1 MFSVAGRRYDWTD
14 VLLWAKAW
22 GGWAQFEGS
31 VRLGLACARRADEDA
46 EAAGPEADL
55 VESAANEFRYDR
67 GLLSAE
73 EMEAWLRRS
82 GLTAED
88 WMASVERA
96 ALKRWWLDE
105 AAEILEAYPVADADL
120 EAALWCDGV
129 CSGELMRYAR
139 ELASRAAV
147 YARLREAAED
157 LDRAIDPEVRDLL
170 ASLPQDVAGTVPE
183 LGRVALN
190 ERLEHLARLEVSLHR
205 FSAEVVT
212 PRAIRDHIG
221 AKSLEWIRVD
231 CQLLGVP
238 DEERARE
245 AALLVRADGLDLSE
259 VARLARAGVHEKRVY
274 LEDAEPLLRERL
286 LSATKGDL
294 IGPLRVGEEFL
305 LVLVRDK
312 VMPTE
317 ADQDIRRRAAGDVL
331 AKGLAREV
339 DARVAWHEP
348 ICHDA
353 P

>member
-1 MFSVAGRRYDWTD
+1 MFSVASRRYDWRD

-31 VRLGLACARRADEDA
+31 VRLGLACARRAEEDA
-46 EAAGPEADL
+46 EAAGPDADL
-55 VESAANEFRYDR
+55 VESASNEFRYER

-82 GLTAED
+82 GLTADD

-96 ALKRWWLDE
+96 ALKRWWPDE
-105 AAEILEAYPVADADL
+105 AAAILEAYPVADADL
-120 EAALWCDGV
+120 EGALWCDGV
-129 CSGELMRYAR
+129 CSGELGRYAR

-147 YARLREAAED
+147 YAGLRGADAD
-157 LDRAIDPEVRDLL
+157 FDRAIDPEVRDLL
-170 ASLPQDVAGTVPE
+170 ASQPRDVAVTARDLDP
-183 LGRVALN
+183 VALG
-190 ERLEHLARLEVSLHR
+190 ERLAHLARLEVSLRR
-205 FSAEVVT
+205 FSAQAVT
-212 PRAIRDHIG
+212 PRAIRDRIG

-259 VARLARAGVHEKRVY
+259 VARLAHTKMHEERVC
-274 LEDAEPLLRERL
+274 LEDAQPLLRERL
-286 LSATKGDL
+286 LSAAKGEL

-312 VMPTE
+312 LIPTE
-317 ADQDIRRRAAGDVL
+317 ADPDIRRRAAADVL
-331 AKGLAREV
+331 ANGLAREV
-339 DARVAWHEP
+339 GARVAWHEP
-348 ICHDA
+348 ICNDA